1 MEPVRSKNE
10 TESLY
15 KRAENF
21 NSAKLNKKDKE
32 RTVKRMKAALI
43 SALMLGSQLIRA
55 QDEVEPQPR
64 RKYAA
69 CFVNQAYQ
77 VSDDDPEIIGF
88 LLLSE
93 GREEGENLKTMGVLA
108 DYNHLN
114 ENN

>member
-1 MEPVRSKNE
+1 
-10 TESLY
+10 
-15 KRAENF
+15 
-21 NSAKLNKKDKE
+21 
-32 RTVKRMKAALI
+32 MKAALI

-69 CFVNQAYQ
+69 CFVDDGGYHI
-77 VSDDDPEIIGF
+77 SDDEPDIFGF

-93 GREEGENLKTMGVLA
+93 GREEGENLKTMGVLS
-108 DYNHLN
+108 DYNHEN

>member
-1 MEPVRSKNE
+1 
-10 TESLY
+10 
-15 KRAENF
+15 
-21 NSAKLNKKDKE
+21 
-32 RTVKRMKAALI
+32 MKAALI

-69 CFVNQAYQ
+69 CFVNHAYP
-77 VSDDDPEIIGF
+77 VSDVEPEIVGF

-93 GREEGENLKTMGVLA
+93 GREEGENLKTMGVLT